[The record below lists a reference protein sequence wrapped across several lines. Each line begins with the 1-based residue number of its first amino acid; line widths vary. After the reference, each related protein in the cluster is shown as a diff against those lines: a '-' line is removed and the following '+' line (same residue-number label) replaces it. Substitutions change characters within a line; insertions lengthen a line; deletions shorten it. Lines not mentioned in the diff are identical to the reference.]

1 MERRKVPTLSTQERT
16 VILVGV
22 IAVAMV
28 TTFVLAAFFVSS
40 GASQPGQ
47 LVANSSPP
55 TARATTAGDT
65 ARSARRTPS
74 GTATTSASPT
84 ASRRHAKGVA
94 PVRNRE
100 RPTVTF
106 RSSSSWDDGFVAVVT
121 ITNTTSAPLT
131 WDLRFALDEA
141 EIDDVWQADLDQYAS
156 GTVVVRGLDYN
167 AVVDPGEWVEFG
179 FRAEGS
185 DRPRVRDC
193 TVNGVA
199 CRVRRG

>member
-16 VILVGV
+16 VILAGV

-40 GASQPGQ
+40 GASQAGEP
-47 LVANSSPP
+47 VASSTTP
-55 TARATTAGDT
+55 TSRATTDT

-74 GTATTSASPT
+74 ATATSTPSPT
-84 ASRRHAKGVA
+84 ASRRRAKGVA

-141 EIDDVWQADLDQYAS
+141 EIDDVWQADLDQYES

-185 DRPRVRDC
+185 DRPRVREC